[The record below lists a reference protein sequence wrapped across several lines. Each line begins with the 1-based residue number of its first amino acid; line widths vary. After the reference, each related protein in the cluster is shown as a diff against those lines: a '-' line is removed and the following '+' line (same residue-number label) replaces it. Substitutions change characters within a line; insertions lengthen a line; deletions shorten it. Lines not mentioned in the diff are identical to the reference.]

1 MNTNKKMKYKVLYL
15 FLAFFVLCG
24 SHLAAQTPEYRW
36 GRYFKGNVYSTGSH
50 YDIIHSTAFD
60 SAGNVYVF
68 GQYGVR
74 GQFDR
79 SIYICPMDD
88 TVGFQQANVGFG
100 CFLAKFD
107 TMGTLLWCKSLL
119 SQNEPRCHPL
129 NMVLKGDRVTIA
141 VESMYWPGIGAT
153 HIHDWYWMFDTLYNW
168 DGAWFHWKFF
178 TVFATFDLDGNRTD
192 THFLVL
198 NNGRNTV
205 TSDRNWPQV
214 QGIIKPKF
222 AIDADKNI
230 CLFGN
235 IADCVSLGWEP
246 GHDPYIQLDNDT
258 NRRYYLGYSDRY
270 EDQSHIG
277 PTASFL
283 KIDSNWNLVA
293 MRPLIDTV
301 VGWQPYYE
309 GHPFSCYMHFRS
321 VNMDEE
327 GNMYVC
333 GWLQGAFDWDT
344 INPFT
349 FPCYFFLDS
358 VHSLKVESFREL
370 QNCPF
375 IIKYDGDGNVLWVQK
390 VYVETNTAKPS
401 FPIYDDRYNFM
412 ECAYDSSRVYSS
424 IQLDVF
430 NYNSSN
436 VSGVNR
442 FYADSSHLQ
451 PIAPVLRGDTGG
463 MVSVCLAYDRHTGEY
478 DTYYDLF
485 DYDSVQFPSDLDWY
499 PLLRGLRSL
508 TIRDSMLI
516 GQAVK
521 KWMAGR
527 SESRLCKINLR
538 TRAIETSSPIIG
550 GEDDFGIYSHPN
562 GYLLRCGLNTTG
574 QTVSGDGFSMNPP
587 TMASFFTFFYDPT
600 LDTRRGPCPEVDSL
614 WVAALE
620 GFDLTLAWQGD
631 SSRRSYELA
640 YIADGTDWADATVL
654 TLDTALATLALPANG
669 CYHFRVR
676 ALCAYGEQGPWSDSL
691 TVCPQVGI
699 SDPDAPSSLFALT
712 PNPARESVTVTLDGA
727 DLPAEITVYDAAG
740 HAVQSRRATT
750 RRTRLSTRCLPAGH
764 YFVTVATPQA
774 TATQKLVIK

>member
-1 MNTNKKMKYKVLYL
+1 M
-15 FLAFFVLCG
+15 
-24 SHLAAQTPEYRW
+24 
-36 GRYFKGNVYSTGSH
+36 
-50 YDIIHSTAFD
+50 
-60 SAGNVYVF
+60 
-68 GQYGVR
+68 
-74 GQFDR
+74 
-79 SIYICPMDD
+79 
-88 TVGFQQANVGFG
+88 
-100 CFLAKFD
+100 
-107 TMGTLLWCKSLL
+107 
-119 SQNEPRCHPL
+119 
-129 NMVLKGDRVTIA
+129 
-141 VESMYWPGIGAT
+141 
-153 HIHDWYWMFDTLYNW
+153 
-168 DGAWFHWKFF
+168 
-178 TVFATFDLDGNRTD
+178 
-192 THFLVL
+192 
-198 NNGRNTV
+198 
-205 TSDRNWPQV
+205 
-214 QGIIKPKF
+214 
-222 AIDADKNI
+222 
-230 CLFGN
+230 
-235 IADCVSLGWEP
+235 
-246 GHDPYIQLDNDT
+246 
-258 NRRYYLGYSDRY
+258 
-270 EDQSHIG
+270 G

-309 GHPFSCYMHFRS
+309 GHPYASYMNFNS

-327 GNMYVC
+327 GNMYVS
-333 GWLQGAFDWDT
+333 GWLRGAWDWDT

-370 QNCPF
+370 QTCPF

-390 VYVETNTAKPS
+390 VYVETNTSKS
-401 FPIYDDRYNFM
+401 HFPIYDNRYSFM

-430 NYNSSN
+430 NNVFSN

-451 PIAPVLRGDTGG
+451 PIVPALRDTRGG
-463 MVSVCLAYDRHTGEY
+463 RVSVCLAYDRHTGEY

-485 DYDSVQFPSDLDWY
+485 DYDSVQFPSVLFKN

-516 GQAVK
+516 GQTVK
-521 KWMAGR
+521 VWIDGR

-550 GEDDFGIYSHPN
+550 GGDDFGIYSHPN
-562 GYLLRCGLNTTG
+562 GYLLRCGLNITG

-631 SSRRSYELA
+631 SPRRSYELA

-654 TLDTALATLALPANG
+654 TLDTAFATLALPANG

-699 SDPDAPSSLFALT
+699 SAPDAPSSLFALT

-750 RRTRLSTRCLPAGH
+750 RRTRLSTRSLPAGH

-774 TATQKLVIK
+774 TATRKLVIK